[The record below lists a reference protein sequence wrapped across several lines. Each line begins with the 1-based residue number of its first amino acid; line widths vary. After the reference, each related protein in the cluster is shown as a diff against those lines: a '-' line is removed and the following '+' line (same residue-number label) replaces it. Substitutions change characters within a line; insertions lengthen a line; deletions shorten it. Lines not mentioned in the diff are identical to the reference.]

1 MLRRLFQQL
10 RHRRVDAVERLA
22 RGDDCLALGDLP
34 GAIDAYAAACARE
47 PANAD
52 ARNRLGL
59 ALQRAGR
66 LAEAAAA
73 FRASLALAPDETALR
88 NNLGTA
94 LRLAGDL
101 DGAANEYRAAAAQAP
116 ADVLSRF
123 NLAVLEQK
131 LGRADDAVR
140 LLRGLLQEQPNQR
153 EIALALAQAV
163 NFSSSFDDPS
173 SIEVYRAAAAALVDG
188 VDPLPRDA
196 SRPSGPLRVGYLSPD
211 FRNHPVM
218 HFIEPVLAA
227 HDGRVVTVFC
237 YDDTER
243 PDAWT
248 ARLDALPVT
257 RRRVAGMDD
266 AALAGR
272 IAGDSLDLLV
282 DLAGLTTGGRPGVL
296 ARRPARVQAGYLGY
310 LNTSGLAALDWRITD
325 RVADPPGTAEHYYT
339 ERLAYLPG
347 CQWLVRAPLDA
358 GECTPSPCESNGWPT
373 LGAAHNFA
381 KVNSGVLAA
390 WAAAAAAVPG
400 SRVALAGVPDG
411 STRGRVLD
419 AFAAAG
425 VAAERV
431 SLHPGMPR
439 ADYYRFLS
447 TLDVALDAF
456 PYTGGT
462 TTCDALW
469 MGVPVVTLAGR
480 HGSARSGASLLTAAG
495 MQHCVAQSLPEYV
508 EICARLCADREA
520 LSRTRAS
527 LRQRLAGSPLT
538 DVRGFVTGL
547 EALYRDIAAE

>member
-1 MLRRLFQQL
+1 MLRRLFRQF
-10 RHRRVDAVERLA
+10 RHRRVDSAELLGRGDGCLA
-22 RGDDCLALGDLP
+22 RGDLR
-34 GAIDAYAAACARE
+34 GAIGAYRAAHARE
-47 PANAD
+47 PASAD
-52 ARNRLGL
+52 ACNRLGL

-73 FRASLALAPDETALR
+73 FRAALALAPVETALR
-88 NNLGTA
+88 NNLGTV

-101 DGAANEYRAAAAQAP
+101 DGAAKEYRAAAAQVPGDA
-116 ADVLSRF
+116 LSRF

-131 LGRADDAVR
+131 LGRADDAVLLLRR
-140 LLRGLLQEQPNQR
+140 LLHEQPDRR
-153 EIALALAQAV
+153 EFSLALAQAL
-163 NFSSSFDDPS
+163 NFSSLFDDPS
-173 SIEVYRAAAAALVDG
+173 SLETYRAAAAALVGG
-188 VDPLPRDA
+188 VDALPRA
-196 SRPSGPLRVGYLSPD
+196 SVRPAGPLRVGYLSPD

-218 HFIEPVLAA
+218 RFIEPVLAA
-227 HDGRVVTVFC
+227 HDPGAMTVFC
-237 YDDTER
+237 YDDTGR

-248 ARLDALPVT
+248 ARLAALPVT
-257 RRRVAGMDD
+257 HRRVAGLDD

-272 IAGDSLDLLV
+272 IAGDALDLLV

-325 RVADPPGTAEHYYT
+325 RVADPPGIAERYYT

-347 CQWLVRAPLDA
+347 CQWLMTAPAEA
-358 GECTPSPCESNGWPT
+358 GECTPSPYSRNGWPT

-381 KVNSGVLAA
+381 KVNPGVLAA

-400 SRVALAGVPDG
+400 ARVALAGIPGG
-411 STRGRVLD
+411 SAGARVLD

-431 SLHPGMPR
+431 ALHPGMPR

-456 PYTGGT
+456 PYAGGT

-480 HGSARSGASLLTAAG
+480 HGSARSGASLLATAG
-495 MQHCVAQSLPEYV
+495 MGQCIAQSLTEYV
-508 EICARLCADREA
+508 AACVRLCADRDA
-520 LSRTRAS
+520 LAHMRAN
-527 LRQRLAGSPLT
+527 LRPRLARSPLM
-538 DVRGFVTGL
+538 DVRGFVSGM
-547 EALYRDIAAE
+547 EALYREIAAA